1 MAIINK
7 IEGGKNCLRDFE
19 SLIERMQRINAKD
32 MINRY
37 IISGIKTIIRLGKE
51 KDIYDVRLPL
61 MQLRLIEKL
70 EKEEDKLKQR
80 IFEELDT
87 MEDFEQGNHAAE
99 ELIDT
104 YEYRRRLIKKIYR
117 IIKNKEGLKDFGE
130 MRAKAVRE
138 CEKYLNGE
146 TNVANLIRFVKQR
159 MDVNV

>member
-51 KDIYDVRLPL
+51 KDIYDVKIPF
-61 MQLRLIEKL
+61 MQLKLIEKL

-87 MEDFEQGNHAAE
+87 MEDF
-99 ELIDT
+99 
-104 YEYRRRLIKKIYR
+104 
-117 IIKNKEGLKDFGE
+117 
-130 MRAKAVRE
+130 
-138 CEKYLNGE
+138 
-146 TNVANLIRFVKQR
+146 
-159 MDVNV
+159 